1 MIPFEV
7 LLYFTN
13 KDDKDRHSKRVRQ
26 HEHVI
31 KCGLNEIVYYSTMS
45 VMEEPA
51 VNKHHNGRGAVS
63 GVYWALFRFELP
75 ACCHPKLGIFWGVLL
90 FQKKF

>member
-13 KDDKDRHSKRVRQ
+13 KDDKDRHSKRVRR

-31 KCGLNEIVYYSTMS
+31 KCGLNEIVHYSTMS
-45 VMEEPA
+45 VMEEQA
-51 VNKHHNGRGAVS
+51 VNKHHNGRGRLA
-63 GVYWALFRFELP
+63 GVIGHFSDLSFRH
-75 ACCHPKLGIFWGVLL
+75 AAT
-90 FQKKF
+90 QT